1 MCLGGKKTFMRG
13 LNVPIIYSVQ
23 LSTIKSCRRMKRLN
37 FPVSTFTVRVEKVKR
52 DNLSFPGRRNFVFIV
67 LCINPKLDMVNS

>member
-1 MCLGGKKTFMRG
+1 
-13 LNVPIIYSVQ
+13 
-23 LSTIKSCRRMKRLN
+23 MKRLN